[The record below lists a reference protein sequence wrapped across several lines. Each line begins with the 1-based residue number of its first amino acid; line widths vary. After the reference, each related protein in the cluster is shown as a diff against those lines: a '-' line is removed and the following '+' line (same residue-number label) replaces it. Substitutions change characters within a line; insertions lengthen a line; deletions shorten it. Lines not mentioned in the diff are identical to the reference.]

1 MTNEQRQILKDLE
14 QSIQKLKVAHSNR
27 GEWNMEDFSSDEI
40 NNKDLLFN
48 ELEEICHQLESSFI
62 RTDEQK
68 QIFHDLD
75 YSIHTIRSDDRSYK
89 DRLFIDLEETRNQ
102 LERSFN

>member
-14 QSIQKLKVAHSNR
+14 QSIQKLKVAHSNK
-27 GEWNMEDFSSDEI
+27 GAWNMKEYSSDETE
-40 NNKDLLFN
+40 NKEHLFN
-48 ELEEICHQLESSFI
+48 ELEEICHHLENSFI
-62 RTDEQK
+62 RTDEQR
-68 QIFHDLD
+68 QIYNDLD

-89 DRLFIDLEETRNQ
+89 DSLFVELEETRNQ